1 MHYIGID
8 LAWGEVRPTGLAVVD
23 DGGRLVHLSAHDTD
37 ESIVAAL
44 ADYRETPVLVAI
56 DAPLVVANATG
67 NRPCEA
73 ALNRDFARFDA
84 GAHPAN
90 TGKPEFAET
99 PRGARLAKALG
110 LDINPASR
118 RPRRAIEVYPHPA
131 TIALFRLGRVLK
143 YKQRPGRTVPQLRAA
158 MLELI
163 GHLEGLADAETPLV
177 VTGHE
182 GWRQLV
188 AQVRE
193 ASRKSELRRAEDQID
208 AVVCA
213 YIARFVVAHPERT
226 TTYGDLATGYIV
238 TPTLPEGHVPA
249 PRAPRAPAEPV
260 AADSAAPVE
269 RGAADAAAPAAAGPA
284 EPDAAA
290 PAATAAGPVAAPA
303 GPPEA
308 AADPVREAVQ
318 AYVAQYPSLERATE
332 RYVALIT
339 SLLDEAGINYLT
351 VTGRAKSVAS
361 FAGKAARTADGRP
374 VYTDPLRQITDQ
386 VGVRVITYLVSDVQA
401 VVDLLGDQLTVLL
414 HRDMGLETAQEGRFG
429 YSSQHVLVQ
438 LDDARSHAPEFA
450 ALAGRPAS
458 VQVRTVL
465 QHAWAEFEH
474 DIRYKG
480 TVPEEYAPD
489 LDRRFTLAAGL
500 LDLADREF
508 SAIRDRLQESMTGHQ
523 LRGDAGDPRI
533 SAQDLAAFLAGRFP
547 GAGWSRTD
555 HYAWVSGLLLEL
567 GIASLQELGE
577 VLGKVDSAAIS
588 RRMGYRYPPG
598 AVRRLDDALLEVFG
612 DRYVALHGNA
622 RRAEALRARLE
633 KLRG

>member
-1 MHYIGID
+1 MHYVGID
-8 LAWGEVRPTGLAVVD
+8 LAWGEVRPSGVAVLD
-23 DGGRLVHLSAHDTD
+23 DDGRLVHLSAQDTD
-37 ESIVAAL
+37 EAIL
-44 ADYRETPVLVAI
+44 AVLAPYRESPVLVAI
-56 DAPLVVANATG
+56 DAPLVVVNAIG

-90 TGKPEFAET
+90 TGKREFAGT
-99 PRGARLAKALG
+99 PRGARLAKALR

-118 RPRRAIEVYPHPA
+118 RPRRGIEVYPHPA
-131 TIALFRLGRVLK
+131 TVALFRLGRTLK
-143 YKQRPGRTVPQLRAA
+143 YKQKPGRTVPELRAA
-158 MLELI
+158 LLELI
-163 GHLEGLADAETPLV
+163 GHVEGLAGAETPMV
-177 VTGHE
+177 VSGHE
-182 GWRQLV
+182 EWRRL
-188 AQVRE
+188 ATGVRE
-193 ASRKSELRRAEDQID
+193 ATRKSELRRAEDQVD

-213 YIARFVVAHPERT
+213 YVARFAEAHPERT
-226 TTYGDLATGYIV
+226 TTYGDLTTGYIV
-238 TPTLPEGHVPA
+238 TPTLPEGLVPA
-249 PRAPRAPAEPV
+249 PRAPRTP
-260 AADSAAPVE
+260 D
-269 RGAADAAAPAAAGPA
+269 AAGP
-284 EPDAAA
+284 PDD
-290 PAATAAGPVAAPA
+290 ATSGAAPA
-303 GPPEA
+303 GPAAPDARVKAEPG

-318 AYVAQYPSLERATE
+318 AYAAERPAVERATG
-332 RYVALIT
+332 RYVELIT

-351 VTGRAKSVAS
+351 VTGRAKSVES
-361 FAGKAARTADGRP
+361 FAAKAARTADGRP
-374 VYTDPLRQITDQ
+374 VYTDPLHQITDQ
-386 VGVRVITYLVSDVQA
+386 VGVRVIAYLVSDVAA
-401 VVDLLGDQLTVLL
+401 VVDLLADQLTVLVD
-414 HRDMGLETAQEGRFG
+414 RDMGLKTAQEGRFG
-429 YSSQHVLVQ
+429 YSSRHVLVE
-438 LDDARSHAPEFA
+438 LDETHAREPR
-450 ALAGRPAS
+450 LADLVGRPAS

-508 SAIRDRLQESMTGHQ
+508 SAIRDRLQESMTGHEP
-523 LRGDAGDPRI
+523 GADAADPRV

-567 GIASLQELGE
+567 GVASLQELGE
-577 VLGKVDSAAIS
+577 VLAGVDSEAIS
-588 RRMGYRYPPG
+588 EKMGYRYPPG

-612 DRYVALHGNA
+612 DRYVTLHGNA

>member
-1 MHYIGID
+1 MHYVGID
-8 LAWGEVRPTGLAVVD
+8 LAWGEVRPSGLAVLD
-23 DGGRLVHLSAHDTD
+23 DGGRLVHLSAQGTD
-37 ESIVAAL
+37 EAILAELAA
-44 ADYRETPVLVAI
+44 YRDSPVLVAV
-56 DAPLVVANATG
+56 DAPLVVVNATG

-90 TGKPEFAET
+90 TGKPEFAGT

-118 RPRRAIEVYPHPA
+118 RPRRGIEVYPHPA
-131 TIALFRLGRVLK
+131 TVALFRLGRTLK
-143 YKQRPGRTVPQLRAA
+143 YKQKPGRTLPELRAA
-158 MLELI
+158 TLELI
-163 GHLEGLADAETPLV
+163 DHVEGLADAETPMV

-182 GWRQLV
+182 GWRELV
-188 AQVRE
+188 AGVRG
-193 ASRKSELRRAEDQID
+193 AARKSELRWAEDQID

-213 YIARFVVAHPERT
+213 YVARFAEAHPERT

-238 TPTLPEGHVPA
+238 TPTLPEGLEPA
-249 PRAPRAPAEPV
+249 PRAPQTPV
-260 AADSAAPVE
+260 TDT
-269 RGAADAAAPAAAGPA
+269 AADAGPPVAPTPDAGPPVPDAAPAAGPPA
-284 EPDAAA
+284 SAPVRADSVRAAVQSY
-290 PAATAAGPVAAPA
+290 AAGRP
-303 GPPEA
+303 
-308 AADPVREAVQ
+308 AVQ
-318 AYVAQYPSLERATE
+318 RATE
-332 RYVALIT
+332 RYVELIT

-351 VTGRAKSVAS
+351 VTGRAKSVES
-361 FAGKAARTADGRP
+361 FAEKAARTTDGRP
-374 VYTDPLRQITDQ
+374 VYTDPLHQITDQ
-386 VGVRVITYLVSDVQA
+386 IGVRVIAYLVSDVAA
-401 VVDLLGDQLTVLL
+401 VVELLADQLTVLVD
-414 HRDMGLETAQEGRFG
+414 RDMGLKTAQEGRFG
-429 YSSQHVLVQ
+429 YNSRHVLVE
-438 LDDARSHAPEFA
+438 LDEAHAREPELA
-450 ALAGRPAS
+450 DLAGRTAS

-508 SAIRDRLQESMTGHQ
+508 SAIRDRLQESMTGHEP
-523 LRGDAGDPRI
+523 GADAADPRV

-567 GIASLQELGE
+567 GVASLQELGE
-577 VLGKVDSAAIS
+577 VLAGVDSEAIS
-588 RRMGYRYPPG
+588 EQMGYRYPPG

-612 DRYVALHGNA
+612 DRYVSLHGNA